1 MGNTNVKLDLSNY
14 ATKTGLKNVTHVNT
28 SSFALKSNLANLKT
42 QVDKL
47 DVDKL
52 VPVLVDM
59 CKLKNVVKT
68 EFFKK
73 SVHEKLVPKVNNID
87 HMKFLLKK
95 KYDADKT
102 ELEKRIPNTS
112 GLVKKIRL

>member
-59 CKLKNVVKT
+59 CKLKNECVK
-68 EFFKK
+68 
-73 SVHEKLVPKVNNID
+73 SLC
-87 HMKFLLKK
+87 MK
-95 KYDADKT
+95 
-102 ELEKRIPNTS
+102 N
-112 GLVKKIRL
+112 

>member
-28 SSFALKSNLANLKT
+28 SRFALKSNLADLKT
-42 QVDKL
+42 QFDKL
-47 DVDKL
+47 NVDKL

-73 SVHEKLVPKVNNID
+73 SVYDKLVPKVSNID
-87 HMKFLLKK
+87 HRKFLLKK

-102 ELEKRIPNTS
+102 ELEKKIPNTS